1 MSLFMYWKMYILQI
15 WKSEVGMKKLYTMFL
30 LPEKTKSY
38 SFIIPGAP
46 GRVWDLG
53 KPVISVS
60 HNFTEVYIRVSGC
73 TYCTFAIVERQE
85 EKKETSITKQNNI
98 FNVVRGFLI
107 LIIKMMNTTN
117 LKETESH
124 DVSL

>member
-30 LPEKTKSY
+30 LPEKTESY

-46 GRVWDLG
+46 GRVWDLV

-60 HNFTEVYIRVSGC
+60 HNFTEVYIRVSGF

-85 EKKETSITKQNNI
+85 EKKETSITKQNNT

-107 LIIKMMNTTN
+107 LIIKMMNTIN